1 MTSSSISTYLDYQ
14 IYAANLPKSLNRVA
28 SEAAVSGAQ
37 SYYTANIGKVT
48 SVDDFIGNYKLFSYA
63 MKASGLEDMTY
74 AKAFMR
80 KVLTSDLSDPS
91 SFVNKL
97 TDTRFK
103 AFAQQFS
110 FNTDGSVT
118 GTPTTQ
124 SSTQESNTIALYTA
138 KTGSSSVNGTLATAY
153 YEQNIGNVKS
163 VKDLENDSQLL
174 DYVMTAYGLDTNTI
188 DNGTY
193 TQSINAQND
202 LAAVLESDST
212 DPNSTAN
219 QMAAGNVDTSNI
231 PIAVQSQSNQDA
243 TSNAYTALYGRTTEL
258 INYESKT
265 TGIGTVHSLD
275 AFLANSS
282 LVTVA
287 EKAYGLDTNTYST
300 TDLRRILT
308 SNLDDPMSVANQ
320 LGSKAVAFAKAFSFT
335 TSSTSTNPYAQMAQ
349 DFNFDSSGNASTVRT
364 VQSTVNIASTETL
377 YMARAKSDKASQAA
391 ATTETKYYTS
401 AMTGVKTID
410 DFMSDPRLVS
420 YAKTAYGLDADIS
433 DATLQQILTSDLSS
447 SKSVA
452 STLGSAARQLDA
464 AFNFSTTGTV
474 SRTGGTAQSAKSV
487 QTMNDAYLEQTLED
501 EAGDDNE
508 GVKLALYFQRKVQA
522 GAVTSAYSILADSAL
537 LKVVQ
542 TALNI
547 PSSSG
552 NQDIDL
558 QANAINN
565 RLNISDLQDPTKL
578 KTFISQFAT
587 FYDLDNSTS
596 NTDDVT
602 TLFG

>member
-14 IYAANLPKSLNRVA
+14 VYAANLPKSLNRVA
-28 SEAAVSGAQ
+28 SEAAVTSQQ

-48 SVDDFIGNYKLFSYA
+48 SVDDFLSNYKMFSYA

-138 KTGSSSVNGTLATAY
+138 KTGSSSINGTLATAY

-193 TQSINAQND
+193 TQSTNAQSD

-219 QMAAGNVDTSNI
+219 GMAAGNVNTSNI
-231 PIAVQSQSNQDA
+231 PVAVQSAANQDA
-243 TSNAYTALYGRTTEL
+243 TSAAYTALYGRTTEL
-258 INYESKT
+258 ISYESNIK
-265 TGIGTVHSLD
+265 TVHSLD
-275 AFLANSS
+275 GFLANTS
-282 LVTVA
+282 LVNVA
-287 EKAYGLDTNTYST
+287 EKAYGLDTSTYST

-308 SNLDDPMSVANQ
+308 SDLTDPMSVANQ

-335 TSSTSTNPYAQMAQ
+335 TSSASTSPYAQMAQ
-349 DFNFDSSGNASTVRT
+349 DFNFDSSGNATTVRS
-364 VQSTVNIASTETL
+364 VQSTVNIASMETL

-391 ATTETKYYTS
+391 ATAETKYYTS
-401 AMTGVKTID
+401 TITGVKTLT

-420 YAKTAYGLDADIS
+420 YAKTAYGLDPGTS
-433 DATLQQILTSDLSS
+433 DATVQQILTSDLSS
-447 SKSVA
+447 PKSVA
-452 STLGSAARQLDA
+452 STTGSAARQLAA

-508 GVKLALYFQRKVQA
+508 GVKLALYFGRKVQA

-558 QANAINN
+558 QANAITS
-565 RLNISDLQDPTKL
+565 RLNVSDLQNPAKL
-578 KTFISQFAT
+578 KSFISQFAT
-587 FYDLDNSTS
+587 FYDLNNSTS

>member
-1 MTSSSISTYLDYQ
+1 MTSSSTSTYLDYQ
-14 IYAANLPKSLNRVA
+14 VYAANLPKSLSRVA
-28 SEAAVSGAQ
+28 SEAAVKSAQ

-48 SVDDFIGNYKLFSYA
+48 SVDQFLSNYKLFSYA

-80 KVLTSDLSDPS
+80 KVLTSDLSDSS

-110 FNTDGSVT
+110 FNTNGSVT

-138 KTGSSSVNGTLATAY
+138 KTGSSSINGTLATAY
-153 YEQNIGNVKS
+153 YEANIGNVKS

-193 TQSINAQND
+193 TQSVNAQND

-219 QMAAGNVDTSNI
+219 QMAAGNVDASNI
-231 PIAVQSQSNQDA
+231 PIAVQSAANQDA
-243 TSNAYTALYGRTTEL
+243 TSSAYTALYGRTTEL
-258 INYESKT
+258 ISYETDIKS
-265 TGIGTVHSLD
+265 VHTLD
-275 AFLANSS
+275 GFLASSS
-282 LVTVA
+282 LVSVA
-287 EKAYGLDTNTYST
+287 EKAYGLDTSTYST
-300 TDLRRILT
+300 TDVRRILT
-308 SNLDDPMSVANQ
+308 SDLDDPMSVANQ
-320 LGSKAVAFAKAFSFT
+320 LGSKAIAFAKAFSFT
-335 TSSTSTNPYAQMAQ
+335 TSSASQNPYAQMAQ
-349 DFNFDSSGNASTVRT
+349 DFNFDANGKATTARS

-401 AMTGVKTID
+401 AMSSVKTLAG
-410 DFMSDPRLVS
+410 FMSDSRLVA
-420 YAKTAYGLDADIS
+420 YAKTAFGLDADTS
-433 DATLQQILTSDLSS
+433 DATVQQILTSDLSS
-447 SKSVA
+447 PKSVA
-452 STLGSAARQLDA
+452 SKTGSAARQLAA
-464 AFNFSTTGTV
+464 AFNFSTAGTV
-474 SRTGGTAQSAKSV
+474 SRTSGTAQSAKNV

-501 EAGDDNE
+501 EAGDDNA

-522 GAVTSAYSILADSAL
+522 GAVTSAYAILADSAL

-547 PSSSG
+547 PSSTS

-558 QANAINN
+558 QATQITN
-565 RLNISDLQDPTKL
+565 RLKLSDLQDPTKL
-578 KTFISQFAT
+578 KKFISQFAT
-587 FYDLDNSTS
+587 LYDLGNSTS
-596 NTDDVT
+596 SSDNVT
-602 TLFG
+602 SLFG